1 MMYGKT
7 LLWWNGTER
16 QRRRWLAEFEKLLH
30 PFRIRLS
37 KIMTP
42 IQYVLI
48 ILKYYDYNTPLSV
61 FRIIRVQLITIWY
74 DYDYN
79 TIRWL
84 YLIILLSSK
93 ASTLMCTLAFKLWTG
108 SRSGELHPFSLSL
121 PSISGPKLEIIK
133 FSRLFWPHLQKKWT
147 GLTLTLNRHSFGLY
161 GFHQDYCTFSVMCCN
176 RDQGLFELQLF
187 MSSW

>member
-1 MMYGKT
+1 MPQRSKT
-7 LLWWNGTER
+7 A
-16 QRRRWLAEFEKLLH
+16 WL
-30 PFRIRLS
+30 RLS

-48 ILKYYDYNTPLSV
+48 ILKYYDYNMPLSV
-61 FRIIRVQLITIWY
+61 FRIIWVQLITIWY

-79 TIRWL
+79 TIQWL

-93 ASTLMCTLAFKLWTG
+93 ASTLMCTSAFKLW
-108 SRSGELHPFSLSL
+108 RPGEFHPFSISL

-133 FSRLFWPHLQKKWT
+133 FLRLFWPHLQRKWT
-147 GLTLTLNRHSFGLY
+147 GLRHSCTLTLNRNSFGLY
-161 GFHQDYCTFSVMCCN
+161 GCHQGYCTFSFMCCN

-187 MSSW
+187 MSWW